1 MPVAGDILSSDDGA
15 VADALAGLGNRGG
28 GSDSTVTTYQM
39 ERG

>member
-1 MPVAGDILSSDDGA
+1 MPQAGDIVSSDDTA
-15 VADALAGLGNRGG
+15 VVDALAGLGNLGG